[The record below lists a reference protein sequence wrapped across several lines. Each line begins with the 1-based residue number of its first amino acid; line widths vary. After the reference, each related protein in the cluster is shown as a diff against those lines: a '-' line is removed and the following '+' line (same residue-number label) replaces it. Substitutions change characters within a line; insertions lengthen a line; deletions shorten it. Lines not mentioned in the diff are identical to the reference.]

1 MTKKRM
7 RIVIADDHP
16 VVRRGLRAIVEDAL
30 LPADVHEAGNAAE
43 LLTLVRKREPDVVL
57 LDIAM
62 PGRSGLEALKELRRE
77 HPKIPMLVLSIHSAD
92 EFAVRSIKA
101 GASGYLTKDSAPE
114 ELIDAIR
121 TVVAGR
127 RYLTPSVAERL
138 ASAVESDVKGAPH
151 EMLSNRE
158 FHVLRMLAA
167 GKTNGEVAGELALS
181 AKTISTYRTRT
192 LRKMGMRTNAELAQ
206 YAVRHGLV

>member
-1 MTKKRM
+1 M

-114 ELIDAIR
+114 ELVDAIR

-138 ASAVESDVKGAPH
+138 ASAVESDAKGAPH
-151 EMLSNRE
+151 EMLSDRE

>member
-1 MTKKRM
+1 M

-30 LPADVHEAGNAAE
+30 RPADVHEAGNVAE

-114 ELIDAIR
+114 ELVDAIR

-138 ASAVESDVKGAPH
+138 ASAVESDAKGAPH
-151 EMLSNRE
+151 EMLSDRE

>member
-1 MTKKRM
+1 MTRKRM

-138 ASAVESDVKGAPH
+138 ASAVESDAKGAPH
-151 EMLSNRE
+151 EMLSDRE

>member
-1 MTKKRM
+1 M

-151 EMLSNRE
+151 EMLSDRE

>member
-138 ASAVESDVKGAPH
+138 ASAVESDAKGAPH
-151 EMLSNRE
+151 EMLSDRE

>member
-1 MTKKRM
+1 M

-30 LPADVHEAGNAAE
+30 RPADVHEAGNAAE

-114 ELIDAIR
+114 ELVDAIR

-138 ASAVESDVKGAPH
+138 ASAVETDTKGAPH
-151 EMLSNRE
+151 EMLSDRE

-181 AKTISTYRTRT
+181 AKTVSTYRTRT

>member
-1 MTKKRM
+1 M

-43 LLTLVRKREPDVVL
+43 LLTLVRKRDPDVVL

-114 ELIDAIR
+114 ELVDAIR

-151 EMLSNRE
+151 EMLSDRE

>member
-1 MTKKRM
+1 MTRKRM

-138 ASAVESDVKGAPH
+138 ASAVESDAKGAPH
-151 EMLSNRE
+151 EMLSDRE
-158 FHVLRMLAA
+158 FHVLRMLAV

>member
-1 MTKKRM
+1 M

-30 LPADVHEAGNAAE
+30 RTAEVHEARNAAE

-114 ELIDAIR
+114 ELVDAIR

-138 ASAVESDVKGAPH
+138 ASAVEGDAPEAPH
-151 EMLSNRE
+151 EMLSDRE

>member
-1 MTKKRM
+1 M

-43 LLTLVRKREPDVVL
+43 LLTLVRKRDPDVVL

-151 EMLSNRE
+151 EMLSDRE

>member
-1 MTKKRM
+1 M

-77 HPKIPMLVLSIHSAD
+77 HRKIPMLVLSIHSAD

-138 ASAVESDVKGAPH
+138 ASAVESDAKGAPH
-151 EMLSNRE
+151 EMLSDRE

>member
-1 MTKKRM
+1 M

-114 ELIDAIR
+114 ELVDAIQ

-138 ASAVESDVKGAPH
+138 ASAVESDAKGAPH
-151 EMLSNRE
+151 EMLSDRE

>member
-1 MTKKRM
+1 V

-16 VVRRGLRAIVEDAL
+16 VVRRGLKAIVKDAL
-30 LPADVHEAGNAAE
+30 RPADVDEACNAAE

-62 PGRSGLEALKELRRE
+62 PGRSGLEAVKELRRE
-77 HPKIPMLVLSIHSAD
+77 HPKVPMLVLSVHSED
-92 EFAVRSIKA
+92 QFAVRSIRA

-114 ELIDAIR
+114 ELVDAIR
-121 TVVAGR
+121 TVLAGR

-138 ASAVESDVKGAPH
+138 ASAVETDTKGPPH
-151 EMLSNRE
+151 EMLSDRE

-167 GKTNGEVAGELALS
+167 GKTNGEVADELALS
-181 AKTISTYRTRT
+181 AKTVSTYRTRT
-192 LRKMGMRTNAELAQ
+192 LRKMGMRTNAELTQ

>member
-1 MTKKRM
+1 M

-30 LPADVHEAGNAAE
+30 RPADGHGAGNAAE
-43 LLTLVRKREPDVVL
+43 LLTVVRKREPDVVL

-77 HPKIPMLVLSIHSAD
+77 HPKLPRLVLSIRSAD

-101 GASGYLTKDSAPE
+101 GASGDLTKDSAPE
-114 ELIDAIR
+114 ELVDAIR
-121 TVVAGR
+121 TVVAGK

-138 ASAVESDVKGAPH
+138 ASAVESDAKGVSD
-151 EMLSNRE
+151 EILSDRE
-158 FHVLRMLAA
+158 FHVLRMLAV

>member
-1 MTKKRM
+1 M

-30 LPADVHEAGNAAE
+30 RPADVHEAGNAAE
-43 LLTLVRKREPDVVL
+43 LLTLVRKRDPDVVL

-151 EMLSNRE
+151 EMLSDRE

-181 AKTISTYRTRT
+181 VKTISTYRTRT

>member
-1 MTKKRM
+1 M

-43 LLTLVRKREPDVVL
+43 LLTLVRKRDPDVVL

-138 ASAVESDVKGAPH
+138 ASAVESDAKGAPH
-151 EMLSNRE
+151 EMLSDRE
-158 FHVLRMLAA
+158 FHVLRMLAV

>member
-1 MTKKRM
+1 M

-16 VVRRGLRAIVEDAL
+16 VVRRGLKAIVEDAL
-30 LPADVHEAGNAAE
+30 RPAYVDEARDAAE
-43 LLTLVRKREPDVVL
+43 LLSLVRKREPDVVL

-77 HPKIPMLVLSIHSAD
+77 HPKVPMLVLSVHSED
-92 EFAVRSIKA
+92 QFAVRSIRA

-114 ELIDAIR
+114 ELVDAIR
-121 TVVAGR
+121 TVLAGR

-138 ASAVESDVKGAPH
+138 ASAVETDANRPPH
-151 EMLSNRE
+151 EMLSDRE
-158 FHVLRMLAA
+158 FHVLRRLAA
-167 GKTNGEVAGELALS
+167 GKTNGEVAEELALS
-181 AKTISTYRTRT
+181 AKTVSTYRTRT
-192 LRKMGMRTNAELAQ
+192 LRKMGMRTNAELTQ

>member
-1 MTKKRM
+1 M

-101 GASGYLTKDSAPE
+101 GASGYLTKDSALE
-114 ELIDAIR
+114 ELVDAIR

-138 ASAVESDVKGAPH
+138 ASAVESDAKGAPH
-151 EMLSNRE
+151 EMLSDRE

>member
-1 MTKKRM
+1 M

-43 LLTLVRKREPDVVL
+43 LLTLVRKRDPDVVL

-151 EMLSNRE
+151 EMLSDRE
-158 FHVLRMLAA
+158 FHVLRMLAV

>member
-1 MTKKRM
+1 M

-43 LLTLVRKREPDVVL
+43 LLTLVRKRDPDVVL

-138 ASAVESDVKGAPH
+138 ASAVESDAKGAPH
-151 EMLSNRE
+151 EMLSDRE

>member
-1 MTKKRM
+1 M

-114 ELIDAIR
+114 ELVDAIR

-138 ASAVESDVKGAPH
+138 ASAVESDAKGAPH
-151 EMLSNRE
+151 EMLSDRE
-158 FHVLRMLAA
+158 FHVLRMLAV

>member
-1 MTKKRM
+1 M

-30 LPADVHEAGNAAE
+30 RPTEVDEAGSAAE

-62 PGRSGLEALKELRRE
+62 PGGSGLEALKELRRE
-77 HPKIPMLVLSIHSAD
+77 HPTVPMLVLSVHSED
-92 EFAVRSIKA
+92 QFAVRCIRA

-114 ELIDAIR
+114 ELVDAIR

-138 ASAVESDVKGAPH
+138 ASAVETDTTRSPH
-151 EMLSNRE
+151 QMLSDRE
-158 FHVLRMLAA
+158 FHVLRLLAA
-167 GKTNGEVAGELALS
+167 GKTNREVAGELALS
-181 AKTISTYRTRT
+181 AKTVSTYRTRT
-192 LRKMGMRTNAELAQ
+192 LRKMGVRTNAELTQ

>member
-1 MTKKRM
+1 M

-30 LPADVHEAGNAAE
+30 RPAEVDEAGNVAE
-43 LLTLVRKREPDVVL
+43 LLTLVRKGEPDVVL

-62 PGRSGLEALKELRRE
+62 PGRSGLEALKELRGE
-77 HPKIPMLVLSIHSAD
+77 HPRIPMLVLSIHSED
-92 EFAVRSIKA
+92 EFAVRSIRA

-114 ELIDAIR
+114 ELVDAIR

-127 RYLTPSVAERL
+127 RYLTLSVAERL
-138 ASAVESDVKGAPH
+138 ASAVETDTKGAPH
-151 EMLSNRE
+151 EMLSDRE

-181 AKTISTYRTRT
+181 AKTVSTYRTRT

>member
-1 MTKKRM
+1 M

-114 ELIDAIR
+114 ELVDAIR

-127 RYLTPSVAERL
+127 TRCCPI
-138 ASAVESDVKGAPH
+138 ASFTCFVCSPRA
-151 EMLSNRE
+151 R
-158 FHVLRMLAA
+158 
-167 GKTNGEVAGELALS
+167 
-181 AKTISTYRTRT
+181 RTARSP
-192 LRKMGMRTNAELAQ
+192 ASWP
-206 YAVRHGLV
+206 

>member
-1 MTKKRM
+1 M

-43 LLTLVRKREPDVVL
+43 LLTLVRKRDPDVVL

-114 ELIDAIR
+114 ELVDAIR

-138 ASAVESDVKGAPH
+138 ASAVESDAKGAPH
-151 EMLSNRE
+151 EMLSDRE

>member
-1 MTKKRM
+1 M

-138 ASAVESDVKGAPH
+138 ASAVESDAKGAPH
-151 EMLSNRE
+151 EMLSDRE
-158 FHVLRMLAA
+158 FHVLRMLAV

>member
-1 MTKKRM
+1 M

-30 LPADVHEAGNAAE
+30 RPAEVHEARNAAE

-138 ASAVESDVKGAPH
+138 ATAVESDAKGAPH
-151 EMLSNRE
+151 EMLSDRE

>member
-1 MTKKRM
+1 M

-30 LPADVHEAGNAAE
+30 RPAEVHEARNAAE

-114 ELIDAIR
+114 ELVDAIR

-138 ASAVESDVKGAPH
+138 ASAVEGDAPEAPH
-151 EMLSNRE
+151 EMLSDRE

>member
-1 MTKKRM
+1 M

-138 ASAVESDVKGAPH
+138 ASAVESDAKGAPH
-151 EMLSNRE
+151 EMLSDRE

>member
-1 MTKKRM
+1 V

-16 VVRRGLRAIVEDAL
+16 VVRRGLKAIVEDAL
-30 LPADVHEAGNAAE
+30 RPADVDEACNAAE

-62 PGRSGLEALKELRRE
+62 PGRSGLEALKELRQE
-77 HPKIPMLVLSIHSAD
+77 HPKVPMLVLSVHSED
-92 EFAVRSIKA
+92 QFAVRSIRA
-101 GASGYLTKDSAPE
+101 GASGYLTKDRAPE
-114 ELIDAIR
+114 ELVDAIR
-121 TVVAGR
+121 TVLAGR

-138 ASAVESDVKGAPH
+138 ASAVETDAKGPPH
-151 EMLSNRE
+151 ENLSDRE

-167 GKTNGEVAGELALS
+167 GKTNGEVADELALS
-181 AKTISTYRTRT
+181 PKTVSTYRTRT
-192 LRKMGMRTNAELAQ
+192 LRKMGMRTNAELTQ